1 MMTKNCLTGLFF
13 IAIVSFLGCSKP
25 KKAEQGEQ
33 NHEHHTHD
41 ANAHMH
47 QSSTEELI
55 RRFSH
60 PQRDEWQQPNQV
72 LEKMELDSTMTVMDI
87 GTGSGYFSLRLAPMV
102 KKLIAADVEE
112 AFLMHVQKMA
122 DSLSLSNID
131 TMLIP
136 MDGPEQ
142 INRPLD
148 RILIVNTYHH
158 ISDRVSYFKKL
169 HQWLHE
175 DGILFIVDFRKDIN
189 GSDVPGPPEEHKL
202 SREKVWTELDL
213 AGWQNMELDTSTL
226 PYQYI
231 ISAQ

>member
-1 MMTKNCLTGLFF
+1 MIKNCFTCLLFLS
-13 IAIVSFLGCSKP
+13 IVAFMSCAKSK
-25 KKAEQGEQ
+25 KDKGNERH
-33 NHEHHTHD
+33 HEATHND

-60 PQRDEWQQPNQV
+60 PQRDEWQQPNEV
-72 LEKMELDSTMTVMDI
+72 LEKMVLDSTMTVMDI

-112 AFLMHVQKMA
+112 AFLRHVEMMA
-122 DSLSLSNID
+122 DSLSLNNID

-142 INRPLD
+142 VNMPLD

-158 ISDRVSYFKKL
+158 ISNRLDYFKKL
-169 HQWLHE
+169 HQWMHE
-175 DGILFIVDFRKDIN
+175 DGILFIVDFRKAIN
-189 GSDVPGPPEEHKL
+189 GPKIPGPPKEHKL
-202 SREKVWTELDL
+202 SSDVVLKELAL
-213 AGWQNMELDTSTL
+213 AGWKEIELDTSTL

-231 ISAQ
+231 VSAR